1 MMYRAVALGAMHTT
15 FDRPRMCFGPTIHC
29 VRMSYPSAMFRI
41 AYNAFDAN
49 HQVHGALGDEGSDG
63 GYAQHPRRDHSE
75 KDLPHGPPPPGHRFL
90 RALQGGVADWNGD
103 DGSSYAR

>member
-1 MMYRAVALGAMHTT
+1 MY
-15 FDRPRMCFGPTIHC
+15 F
-29 VRMSYPSAMFRI
+29 S
-41 AYNAFDAN
+41 
-49 HQVHGALGDEGSDG
+49 QVHGALGDESSDG

-103 DGSSYAR
+103 DGSTFARWPCAFLVRLRPRSQVAHYYAEHPRCSQS